1 MTIEIVDFPIK
12 NGGSFHSY
20 VSLPE
25 GKWIRLP
32 PGTSNLLTSAG
43 NWCQPWQILLLCL
56 WWVFWEKLRRSR
68 SHPMNILHPKWL
80 QKWWIP
86 QLLPYLNHPKSFT
99 VWFSWEKYGK
109 MMINQYQPWDSGIA
123 RFSVQVTYVKAW
135 PGHQVIAFARCAHQ
149 QIACLDLAGG
159 IWKITKEHQ
168 RLAGLLERPIIFEQ
182 VIGND

>member
-1 MTIEIVDFPIK
+1 M
-12 NGGSFHSY
+12 FHSY

-43 NWCQPWQILLLCL
+43 NWCQPWPIRCCVSGESGGNSRD
-56 WWVFWEKLRRSR
+56 WSR

-109 MMINQYQPWDSGIA
+109 MMINQYQPISTMRFWDRSL
-123 RFSVQVTYVKAW
+123 FS
-135 PGHQVIAFARCAHQ
+135 PGHVRPGVTGPPSHSVRP
-149 QIACLDLAGG
+149 LRSSTDRMLGPRRRDL
-159 IWKITKEHQ
+159 KVITKEHR

-182 VIGND
+182 VIGNDYYIFIIIYL